1 MTKARSEQVSLAD
14 TPFYHC
20 YSRCVRRAFL
30 CGLDRETG
38 ADYSHRKA
46 WIVARMRQLVSVF
59 CLDICAYAVMDNH
72 YHVVLR
78 VDMELA
84 EDLSVSEVLI
94 RWSSLFSGSL
104 LIQRYLSSERDAMS
118 DGEIAEVHA
127 LAEELRERLV
137 DISWFMRC
145 LNEFI
150 ARMANKEDGCKGR
163 FWEGRFKSQALLD
176 DVAVLACMTY
186 VDLNPVRAGLADSPE
201 ESAFTSIQERIHGYQ
216 TQQIGEIEE
225 EAVQSVNNQSD
236 TIILDSSRGSSSAEL
251 PVKPL
256 LAFIGN
262 ERQDQPK
269 GINFSLDDYLQLV
282 DWTGRAIVDGKR
294 GFIPDGL
301 PPILTR
307 LQVDPNQW
315 VDTVKQFH
323 KRYPRM
329 AGSLERMQAVCEAL
343 GLRWLHGV
351 SVSRVLYLPIKC

>member
-30 CGLDRETG
+30 CGVDRESG

-78 VDMELA
+78 VDTESA

-94 RWSSLFSGSL
+94 RWSSLFSGSV

-176 DVAVLACMTY
+176 EVAVLACMTY

-201 ESAFTSIQERIHGYQ
+201 ESAFTSIQERIHEHQ
-216 TQQIGEIEE
+216 AQQIIEVE
-225 EAVQSVNNQSD
+225 ETAPAVNNQSD
-236 TIILDSSRGSSSAEL
+236 SVILDSSSGSSSAEL
-251 PVKPL
+251 PIQPL

-269 GINFSLDDYLQLV
+269 GINFSLDDYLQLA
-282 DWTGRAIVDGKR
+282 DWTGRAIVEGKR
-294 GFIPDGL
+294 GAIPDGL
-301 PPILTR
+301 PLILTR
-307 LQVDPNQW
+307 LQVHPDQW

-323 KRYPRM
+323 KHYPRM
-329 AGSLERMQAVCEAL
+329 AGSLARLQNACEIL
-343 GLRWLHGV
+343 GLRWSHGV
-351 SVSRVLYLPIKC
+351 SVSRVLYCQ

>member
-1 MTKARSEQVSLAD
+1 MTKARSEQVSLSD

-30 CGLDRETG
+30 CGLDRESG

-59 CLDICAYAVMDNH
+59 CLDVCAYAVMDNH

-78 VDMELA
+78 VDTESA
-84 EDLSVSEVLI
+84 ETLSVSEVMI
-94 RWSSLFSGSL
+94 RWSSLFSGSV
-104 LIQRYLSSERDAMS
+104 LIQRYLSSERDTMS
-118 DGEIAEVHA
+118 VGEIAKVHA

-145 LNEFI
+145 LNEFV

-176 DVAVLACMTY
+176 EVAVLACMTY

-201 ESAFTSIQERIHGYQ
+201 ASEFTSIQDRIHGYQ
-216 TQQIGEIEE
+216 AQQIGEVEKTE
-225 EAVQSVNNQSD
+225 QAVNNQSD
-236 TIILDSSRGSSSAEL
+236 AVILGSSSASISDDL
-251 PVKPL
+251 PLKPL

-269 GINFSLDDYLQLV
+269 GINFSLDDYLQLA

-294 GFIPDGL
+294 GSIPEEL

-307 LQVDPNQW
+307 LRVNPDQW
-315 VDTVKQFH
+315 VSTVKQFH

-329 AGSLERMQAVCEAL
+329 AGSLASLQAACETL

-351 SVSRVLYLPIKC
+351 SVSRVLYLPMN